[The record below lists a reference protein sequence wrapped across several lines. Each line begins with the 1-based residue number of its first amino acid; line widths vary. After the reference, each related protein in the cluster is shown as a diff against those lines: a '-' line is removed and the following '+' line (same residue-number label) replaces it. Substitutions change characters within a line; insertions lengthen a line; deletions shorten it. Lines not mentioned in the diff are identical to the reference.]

1 VSRERIAAIFSH
13 LTEKRLM
20 LNQVQKTHPA
30 LKHGAYS
37 ATTIL
42 PGEDSTAF
50 KKLYRDLLA
59 EFSPE
64 GILERDAVDTLARLL
79 WRKQNLVTFLVAEL
93 AREHRHAIQSERIAA
108 ALAEKDR
115 LSFLPVVP
123 AALEPHERQAAIR
136 AAEAQARKELGEAYD
151 LVEVGE
157 TGTVERLLR
166 DLAMEER
173 LDAMIDKCLKR
184 LLFLKGLK
192 SLPTAFSSTSPQPIV
207 EPQRI
212 PGPTRAA

>member
-1 VSRERIAAIFSH
+1 M
-13 LTEKRLM
+13 LT
-20 LNQVQKTHPA
+20 QVQKAYPA
-30 LKHGAYS
+30 VKHGAYS

-50 KKLYRDLLA
+50 KKLHREVIA
-59 EFSPE
+59 EYSPE

-79 WRKQNLVTFLVAEL
+79 WRKQNLVTLRVAEL
-93 AREHRHAIQSERIAA
+93 ARKHRDAIQSERIAA

-115 LSFLPVVP
+115 LLLLPLET
-123 AALEPHERQAAIR
+123 ALEPHERKAAIR
-136 AAEAQARKELGEAYD
+136 AAEAQARKELGEAYE

-157 TGTVERLLR
+157 TATVERLLR
-166 DLAMEER
+166 DLAVEER

-184 LLFLKGLK
+184 LLFLRGFK
-192 SLPTAFSSTSPQPIV
+192 SLPTASSSAPPRPIA

>member
-1 VSRERIAAIFSH
+1 M
-13 LTEKRLM
+13 LT
-20 LNQVQKTHPA
+20 QVQKAHPA
-30 LKHGAYS
+30 VKHGAYS

-50 KKLYRDLLA
+50 KKLHREVIA
-59 EFSPE
+59 EYSPE

-79 WRKQNLVTFLVAEL
+79 WRKQNLVTLRVAEL
-93 AREHRHAIQSERIAA
+93 ARKHRDAIQSERIAV

-115 LSFLPVVP
+115 LSLLPLET
-123 AALEPHERQAAIR
+123 ALEPHERKAAIR
-136 AAEAQARKELGEAYD
+136 AAEAQARKELGEAYE

-157 TGTVERLLR
+157 TATVERLLR
-166 DLAMEER
+166 DLAVEER

-184 LLFLKGLK
+184 LLFLRGFK
-192 SLPTAFSSTSPQPIV
+192 SLPTASSSAPPRPIA

>member
-1 VSRERIAAIFSH
+1 M
-13 LTEKRLM
+13 LT
-20 LNQVQKTHPA
+20 QVQKAHPA

-42 PGEDSTAF
+42 PGEDSTEF
-50 KKLYRDLLA
+50 KKPHREVIA
-59 EFSPE
+59 GFSPE
-64 GILERDAVDTLARLL
+64 GILERDAVDTVARLL
-79 WRKQNLVTFLVAEL
+79 WRKQNLVTFRVAEL
-93 AREHRHAIQSERIAA
+93 AQAHRHAIQSERIAA

-115 LSFLPVVP
+115 LSFMPLDP

-136 AAEAQARKELGEAYD
+136 AAEAQARKELGEAYE

-157 TGTVERLLR
+157 TATVERLLR
-166 DLAMEER
+166 DLAVEER

-192 SLPTAFSSTSPQPIV
+192 SLPMAFSSTPPQPIA
-207 EPQRI
+207 ERQRI